1 MANHRIK
8 PTVVPPE
15 NRDQASEYVSRI
27 AANDAHIASVQAE
40 LDAELKLVKKRY
52 DAVSMVF
59 VTAREELLQGLA
71 AWAASNRSDLT
82 SGGKTKFADLTTGRI
97 GWRDMPPK
105 VSITKPE
112 EVLKWLVE
120 KRGKFV
126 KFVRVKKEINRE
138 SMLEHKDLALQIE
151 GVSIKGSGEEFYVN
165 PLTSPLSEQP
175 AKPE

>member
-112 EVLKWLVE
+112 EVLKHQ
-120 KRGKFV
+120 G
-126 KFVRVKKEINRE
+126 
-138 SMLEHKDLALQIE
+138 
-151 GVSIKGSGEEFYVN
+151 
-165 PLTSPLSEQP
+165 
-175 AKPE
+175 